1 VGRAP
6 LEVADIFREFG
17 SAWRSAQRG
26 HLSLGQL
33 KVMSA
38 IEQCRSAALGGHV
51 LRCEGCGTDQV
62 SYNSCRNR
70 HCPKCQ
76 SGAAKR
82 WLDARQ
88 ADLLPVEYYHVVF
101 TLPAP
106 VADIAYQN
114 KAVVYGLLFDVAAET
129 LLRIAADPKH
139 LGASIGATLVLHT
152 WGSALTHHPHV
163 HGIVPGGGLALDGKS
178 WIACRPGFFLPVR
191 VLSRLF
197 RRRFL
202 EELLRVYQAG
212 KLEFF
217 GEHTTLA
224 DAKAFKAWL
233 APLRRCEW
241 VVYAKR
247 PFAGP
252 QAVLA
257 YLSRYTHRV
266 AISNSRLIALDE
278 YGVTFRWKDYRVKN
292 GSKGRTRHKTMSLE
306 PGEFMRRFLLHV
318 LPGGFHRIRHYGLL
332 ANSSRKASLAMVREF
347 LDAPAVAARPADG
360 GALQMPPP
368 TFVCRHCGCSMVIL
382 QTFTRGHGPAIRAPP
397 SGQTG

>member
-1 VGRAP
+1 VGRAT

-17 SAWRSAQRG
+17 PSWRDAQCG

-51 LRCEGCGTDQV
+51 LRCEGCGTDQIA
-62 SYNSCRNR
+62 YNSCRNR

-88 ADLLPVEYYHVVF
+88 ADLLPVEYHHVVF

-106 VADIAYQN
+106 IADIAYQN
-114 KAVVYGLLFDVAAET
+114 KAVVYGLLFDMAAET
-129 LLRIAADPKH
+129 LLRIAADPKR

-163 HGIVPGGGLALDGKS
+163 HGIVPGGGLAPDGKS
-178 WIACRPGFFLPVR
+178 WIACRTGFFLSVR

-202 EELLRVYQAG
+202 EELLRLHQAG
-212 KLEFF
+212 KLRFF
-217 GEHTTLA
+217 GEHAALA
-224 DAKAFKAWL
+224 DAQVFKAWL
-233 APLRRCEW
+233 APVRRCEW

-266 AISNSRLIALDE
+266 AISNSRLITFDE
-278 YGVTFRWKDYRVKN
+278 HGVTFKWKDYRVKN
-292 GSKGRTRHKTMSLE
+292 GSKGRTRHKTMTLE

-332 ANSSRKASLAMVREF
+332 ANGCRKASLALVRAF
-347 LDAPAVAARPADG
+347 LDAPAVPARAADG
-360 GALQMPPP
+360 GAVQIPPP
-368 TFVCRHCGCSMVIL
+368 TFVCWHCGCAMAIL

>member
-1 VGRAP
+1 VGRAT

-17 SAWRSAQRG
+17 FAWRSSQRG

-38 IEQCRSAALGGHV
+38 IEQCRSAALGGHM
-51 LRCEGCGTDQV
+51 LRCEGCGTDQIA
-62 SYNSCRNR
+62 YNSCRNR

-106 VADIAYQN
+106 IADIAYQN

-129 LLRIAADPKH
+129 LMRIAADPRH

-163 HGIVPGGGLALDGKS
+163 HGIVPGGGLAPDGKS
-178 WIACRPGFFLPVR
+178 WIACRPGFFLSVR

-202 EELLRVYQAG
+202 EELLRVHQAG
-212 KLEFF
+212 KLQFF

-233 APLRRCEW
+233 APLRQCEW

-266 AISNSRLIALDE
+266 AISNGRLIALDE
-278 YGVTFRWKDYRVKN
+278 HGVTFKWKDYRVKN
-292 GSKGRTRHKTMSLE
+292 GSKGRTRHKTMTLE

-332 ANSSRKASLAMVREF
+332 ANGSRKASLNLAREF
-347 LDAPAVAARPADG
+347 LNAPVVVV
-360 GALQMPPP
+360 MPTDTGDLTIAPP
-368 TFVCRHCGCSMVIL
+368 TFVCWHCGCAMLIV
-382 QTFTRGHGPAIRAPP
+382 QTFTRGYGPAIRAPP
-397 SGQTG
+397 SGQTR